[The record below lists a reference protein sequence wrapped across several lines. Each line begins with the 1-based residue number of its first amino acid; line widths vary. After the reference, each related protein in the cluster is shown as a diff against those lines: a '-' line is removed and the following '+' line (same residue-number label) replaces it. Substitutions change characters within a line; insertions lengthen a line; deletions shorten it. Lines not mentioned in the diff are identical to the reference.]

1 MPESS
6 ILDLLKVFLKSGVE
20 AGLLVRLHQDG
31 PKEYYAISAAAG
43 RLYSDGVYLACSE
56 SGRGIFRP
64 MPESEIWKGAP
75 SMEYYASEGHCHVE
89 AFTPR
94 QLYYQDRYQ
103 KGALRRVVAREH
115 TGLLETKERENL
127 EKDFALM
134 RHADD
139 PNILTCTSTLEMGI
153 DIGDLSSTMLCSV
166 PPTTASYLQRIGR
179 AGRATGM
186 ALIVAFVNQQPHDL
200 FFFARPMEMLKG
212 RVEPPGCWLDASA
225 VLVRQYLAYCFD
237 SATHNGVLSEIPK
250 SAAQL
255 VKDLNIPHGLI
266 PEMMGWITKHETEL
280 GSRFLKRFGMDV
292 VQNDTRTRFLGETVT
307 DLLMQRIYKAA
318 NEFDRMQRDLINAKA
333 RLQNQLNAL
342 GQEEKEAR
350 QEIDQEIRII
360 EGRMNSLRKT
370 SALEILTDHGLLPNY
385 AFPER
390 GVRFYGA
397 IYNKHRENKQEHK
410 PRRFGNWRQ
419 ATFSIPIA
427 GSLPYSRS
435 PSVTLASP
443 SLNHGEFAVGAGT
456 CDGLKR

>member
-1 MPESS
+1 MASF
-6 ILDLLKVFLKSGVE
+6 IVTGSG
-20 AGLLVRLHQDG
+20 
-31 PKEYYAISAAAG
+31 
-43 RLYSDGVYLACSE
+43 
-56 SGRGIFRP
+56 
-64 MPESEIWKGAP
+64 
-75 SMEYYASEGHCHVE
+75 
-89 AFTPR
+89 
-94 QLYYQDRYQ
+94 
-103 KGALRRVVAREH
+103 GAL
-115 TGLLETKERENL
+115 TILI
-127 EKDFALM
+127 FFLM
-134 RHADD
+134 
-139 PNILTCTSTLEMGI
+139 PGSGIGENILSGGPSKEERFFHRPDATC
-153 DIGDLSSTMLCSV
+153 
-166 PPTTASYLQRIGR
+166 
-179 AGRATGM
+179 
-186 ALIVAFVNQQPHDL
+186 HDFWSPL
-200 FFFARPMEMLKG
+200 VSPVMLKG

-255 VKDLNIPHGLI
+255 VKDLNIPHGFI
-266 PEMMGWITKHETEL
+266 PGMMGWVTKHEMEL

-410 PRRFGNWRQ
+410 PVEVSR
-419 ATFSIPIA
+419 PA
-427 GSLPYSRS
+427 GSAIRELAPSNIFYTHSRQFTIQQIAIGNPRQPIIESWGICGRCGHMRRVEALKS
-435 PSVTLASP
+435 PGASP
-443 SLNHGEFAVGAGT
+443 NCPQCGHGGDQESQLDLGQQKQFIEFSQSQALSFMEHYESLSGDRNEERQREFYQVLNSFDQTEEAPVGAVGDDELPFGIEYRAAMIKRDINVGYYSDAGVIPFGFT
-456 CDGLKR
+456 CTADYGQRPYGFYFP